1 MNNFIR
7 LLLSSFLSFLF
18 FANMKMYLEFDV
30 IRVFLSLFLVLLVS
44 GCAAPNK
51 FSSHKYSPGTEYS
64 YVSLMVNDGYVRQS
78 LNCGQFGCTT
88 YVDQTHLFVLDAFR
102 ATDKFQRVEI
112 NNGLARYKVIV
123 GFERQEKGSEVVSF
137 GKMMLGA
144 LTLFLLPMP
153 YEYNYEGRFSIMDGG
168 DILEDYR
175 YRRESEEL
183 KFLFVDE
190 QSTKKH
196 AIASMVDNFLQDLE
210 RTGLLDDTLVLWT
223 TEFGRMPSSQG
234 GKGRDHNPHCFT
246 NWMAGGGIKGGVTIG
261 PSDEF
266 GFKPADRSHFT
277 QGYDIHATVLHLLGL
292 DHEKLTYRYAGR
304 DFRLTDVHGHVIKEL
319 LA

>member
-1 MNNFIR
+1 
-7 LLLSSFLSFLF
+7 
-18 FANMKMYLEFDV
+18 MKMYLEFDV

-88 YVDQTHLFVLDAFR
+88 YVDQTHLFVLEAFR
-102 ATDKFQRVEI
+102 TTDKFQRVEI

-210 RTGLLDDTLVLWT
+210 HDDAL
-223 TEFGRMPSSQG
+223 R
-234 GKGRDHNPHCFT
+234 
-246 NWMAGGGIKGGVTIG
+246 A
-261 PSDEF
+261 
-266 GFKPADRSHFT
+266 
-277 QGYDIHATVLHLLGL
+277 
-292 DHEKLTYRYAGR
+292 KLA
-304 DFRLTDVHGHVIKEL
+304 
-319 LA
+319 AN